1 MLIVV
6 LAMLL
11 EVMLNLVK
19 MGASTALAA
28 RSGWSIWPGMPGQ
41 FAPEWGGQFDAESLV
56 TFRRN
61 WVVNISGISTINNA
75 LKNFKVNDFNYI
87 KPSPKNVI
95 TFQNKPTAEFY
106 NEVIQDLIDGLN
118 ANSEINNKKATNLLH
133 SYKSFKLA
141 NLIMA
146 VLVAF
151 FCLTIFFFKAKQSKV
166 TVSGTVKVEHLD
178 SAMTEI
184 LNTIKIQNELLR
196 TAIQKDTFKISPV
209 IKKNKNLKHN
219 NVSLNSKVK

>member
-61 WVVNISGISTINNA
+61 WVVNISGIS
-75 LKNFKVNDFNYI
+75 
-87 KPSPKNVI
+87 S
-95 TFQNKPTAEFY
+95 
-106 NEVIQDLIDGLN
+106 IQCRYYG
-118 ANSEINNKKATNLLH
+118 K
-133 SYKSFKLA
+133 
-141 NLIMA
+141 
-146 VLVAF
+146 
-151 FCLTIFFFKAKQSKV
+151 
-166 TVSGTVKVEHLD
+166 
-178 SAMTEI
+178 
-184 LNTIKIQNELLR
+184 
-196 TAIQKDTFKISPV
+196 
-209 IKKNKNLKHN
+209 
-219 NVSLNSKVK
+219 

>member
-61 WVVNISGISTINNA
+61 WVVNISGISKLIQVPLFTSHSGGQMTTIQILHLNA
-75 LKNFKVNDFNYI
+75 LI
-87 KPSPKNVI
+87 
-95 TFQNKPTAEFY
+95 
-106 NEVIQDLIDGLN
+106 
-118 ANSEINNKKATNLLH
+118 
-133 SYKSFKLA
+133 
-141 NLIMA
+141 
-146 VLVAF
+146 
-151 FCLTIFFFKAKQSKV
+151 
-166 TVSGTVKVEHLD
+166 
-178 SAMTEI
+178 
-184 LNTIKIQNELLR
+184 
-196 TAIQKDTFKISPV
+196 
-209 IKKNKNLKHN
+209 
-219 NVSLNSKVK
+219 

>member
-1 MLIVV
+1 L
-6 LAMLL
+6 
-11 EVMLNLVK
+11 
-19 MGASTALAA
+19 
-28 RSGWSIWPGMPGQ
+28 
-41 FAPEWGGQFDAESLV
+41 GGQYQ
-56 TFRRN
+56 RY
-61 WVVNISGISTINNA
+61 I
-75 LKNFKVNDFNYI
+75 NDFNYI
-87 KPSPKNVI
+87 KPSTKNVI

>member
-61 WVVNISGISTINNA
+61 QVVNISGISIMIA
-75 LKNFKVNDFNYI
+75 DFSWVVYAFKTHGCVF
-87 KPSPKNVI
+87 
-95 TFQNKPTAEFY
+95 
-106 NEVIQDLIDGLN
+106 
-118 ANSEINNKKATNLLH
+118 
-133 SYKSFKLA
+133 
-141 NLIMA
+141 
-146 VLVAF
+146 
-151 FCLTIFFFKAKQSKV
+151 
-166 TVSGTVKVEHLD
+166 
-178 SAMTEI
+178 
-184 LNTIKIQNELLR
+184 
-196 TAIQKDTFKISPV
+196 
-209 IKKNKNLKHN
+209 
-219 NVSLNSKVK
+219 

>member
-61 WVVNISGISTINNA
+61 GVVNISGISTLVSVCLMKNHADSIDML
-75 LKNFKVNDFNYI
+75 LK
-87 KPSPKNVI
+87 
-95 TFQNKPTAEFY
+95 FY
-106 NEVIQDLIDGLN
+106 RQIP
-118 ANSEINNKKATNLLH
+118 
-133 SYKSFKLA
+133 
-141 NLIMA
+141 
-146 VLVAF
+146 
-151 FCLTIFFFKAKQSKV
+151 IFFE
-166 TVSGTVKVEHLD
+166 VKPG
-178 SAMTEI
+178 I
-184 LNTIKIQNELLR
+184 CPLL
-196 TAIQKDTFKISPV
+196 
-209 IKKNKNLKHN
+209 
-219 NVSLNSKVK
+219 